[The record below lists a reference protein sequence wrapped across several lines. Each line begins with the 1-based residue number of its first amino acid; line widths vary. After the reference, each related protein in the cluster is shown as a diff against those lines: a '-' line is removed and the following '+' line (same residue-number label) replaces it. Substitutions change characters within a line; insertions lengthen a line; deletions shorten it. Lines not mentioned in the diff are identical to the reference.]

1 MAQYKYQQTHCREVG
16 SMTYAAMARKCCNNM
31 LIISTLICPLSCSGG
46 GAFPVDALHHWPASS
61 RTPAHQRLNRSAHKE
76 NKNVA
81 RQKKQGTKN
90 DPRSR
95 RQRNVTPSWG
105 QVPKTRTATQKRY
118 QQRWARAGHRPVDEI
133 GFWDDPVRKT
143 VASIRGSFM
152 HWRTS

>member
-1 MAQYKYQQTHCREVG
+1 MRRVG
-16 SMTYAAMARKCCNNM
+16 VARVRHMTRKCCNNM
-31 LIISTLICPLSCSGG
+31 LIISTLICPPSCSGG
-46 GAFPVDALHHWPASS
+46 GAFPEDALHHWPASS

-133 GFWDDPVRKT
+133 GFWDDPVRKN
-143 VASIRGSFM
+143 VAIIRGSFM
-152 HWRTS
+152 HWRMS